1 MTRHLAR
8 TVVLLTGV
16 LGVTLA
22 GCEKS
27 QRIDRVDPGE
37 VLDYQVKF
45 DEDDAREVAD
55 AMIDDALSRPWIDNW
70 LQESGGKRPT
80 IIVGDILNNT
90 SDYIDSGIF
99 TVAFERDLLNS
110 GRVAIVASSD
120 ERSQIRDERRQGQ
133 DWSRPETVKKMAYE
147 LGADMMLIGRISE
160 NRETHRNKKR
170 LIRYYQVSMELIDLE
185 SNQKVW
191 IGIHEI
197 EKRMKKIN

>member
-1 MTRHLAR
+1 MIRSATLPVFLLAGIMGAS
-8 TVVLLTGV
+8 LT
-16 LGVTLA
+16 

-27 QRIDRVDPGE
+27 QRVERVDPSE

-55 AMIDDALSRPWIDNW
+55 AMIADALSRPWIDNW
-70 LQESGGKRPT
+70 MAESGGKRPT
-80 IIVGDILNNT
+80 IIVGDIQNNT

-110 GRVAIVASSD
+110 GRAAIVASSG
-120 ERSQIRDERRQGQ
+120 ERSQIRDERAQGQ
-133 DWSRPETVKKMAYE
+133 DWSRPETVKRMAYE

>member
-1 MTRHLAR
+1 MIRITAIP
-8 TVVLLTGV
+8 VVLLAAT

-27 QRIDRVDPGE
+27 QRVERVDPSE

-45 DEDDAREVAD
+45 DEDDAREVAR

-70 LQESGGKRPT
+70 MAESGGKRPT

-90 SDYIDSGIF
+90 SDYIDSGLF
-99 TVAFERDLLNS
+99 TIAFERDLLNS
-110 GRVAIVASSD
+110 GRVAIVASSS
-120 ERSQIRDERRQGQ
+120 ERMQVRDERAEGR
-133 DWSRPETVKKMAYE
+133 DWSRPETIKRMAYE
-147 LGADMMLIGRISE
+147 LGADLMLIGRIGE

-170 LIRYYQVSMELIDLE
+170 FIRYYQVALELIDIE

-191 IGIHEI
+191 IGLHEI
-197 EKRMKKIN
+197 EKRQTKIN